1 MRLHNLNHL
10 ELLDQLLLPLIC
22 LITPALLIRWQADGY
37 MPEWLSAVVASY
49 GLGVVLGTQ
58 PFYSFDTS
66 YVLPVVAVGIILGL
80 PLLIFSLRLEDSY
93 RFAPKMLLTFG
104 LSAGAAV
111 IGSVAAAWYFYEAIP
126 DGWKAAGMLTGLQTG
141 GTANLQALGLALDAP
156 EYVLIL
162 QGADVIGGGIYLLLL
177 ISVLHRV
184 FGWFLP
190 SFESPAGPDP
200 EEAADRPRDKSY
212 LKPMLTAIGCAGL
225 AASFAY
231 WIGGGQVND
240 TVLIVTVTTLALGIS
255 FSSQARSWRKS
266 YPLGEYFLLVF
277 CIGVGTLIDMSVL
290 ADQGLELFQFY
301 LVTFVT
307 TLSLQWLLARLFR
320 IDRDTLMLASTAA
333 LYGPVFVAQVATA
346 IGNRRLLAPGI
357 AVSLLG
363 FAVGNYLGLAV
374 AYGIRYWLG
383 A

>member
-1 MRLHNLNHL
+1 
-10 ELLDQLLLPLIC
+10 
-22 LITPALLIRWQADGY
+22 
-37 MPEWLSAVVASY
+37 MPDWLSAVVASY
-49 GLGVVLGTQ
+49 GLGVILGTQ
-58 PFYSFDTS
+58 PFYAFDTS
-66 YVLPVVAVGIILGL
+66 YILPIVAVGIVLGL

-104 LSAGAAV
+104 LSSLAAI
-111 IGSVAAAWYFYEAIP
+111 IGSVLAAWYFVDSIP

-190 SFESPAGPDP
+190 DFREPQRDRADD
-200 EEAADRPRDKSY
+200 AATAKTDKSVW
-212 LKPMLTAIGCAGL
+212 KPMTTALLCAGL
-225 AASFAY
+225 AAGFGY
-231 WIGGGQVND
+231 LIGGGVIND
-240 TVLIVTVTTLALGIS
+240 TVLIVTVTTLALGVS
-255 FSSQARSWRKS
+255 FTPQARNWRKS
-266 YPLGEYFLLVF
+266 YALGEYFLLVF

-290 ADQGLELFQFY
+290 ADRGLELFQFY
-301 LVTFVT
+301 LLCFLT
-307 TLSLQWLLARLFR
+307 TLSLQWLLSWLFR

-346 IGNRRLLAPGI
+346 IKNRTLLAPGI

-363 FAVGNYLGLAV
+363 FAVGNYLGLLV
-374 AYGIRYWLG
+374 AYGLRYFLG
-383 A
+383 